1 MKKTYAKT
9 KKKIFEGV
17 ATALIT
23 PFKNDRIDYTAF
35 ENLIERQIELGVNA
49 LLFCGTTGEAPTL
62 SEKEK
67 ANIFTFAK
75 KTAGDRVPLIFG
87 SGTNSHAATM
97 RLCARAIE
105 CGADALLCVTP
116 YYNKGTPRGI
126 VTAFSEVCSLG
137 APVIL
142 YNIPSR
148 TGVDVDMDM
157 LKQLSEEEN
166 LCAIKECAGVSRISS
181 ICAEFPDKYAV
192 YSGNDGEFLPSLSVG
207 AVGVVSVMS
216 NLYPELISGIY
227 KDFCAN
233 DNQNARKKHLM
244 MQRLNPL
251 LFSVTNPAPIK
262 YAMSIRGLC
271 ENTLRLPLMPVEGEI
286 CKKIENEMKKIEQN
300 I

>member
-97 RLCARAIE
+97 RL
-105 CGADALLCVTP
+105 
-116 YYNKGTPRGI
+116 
-126 VTAFSEVCSLG
+126 
-137 APVIL
+137 
-142 YNIPSR
+142 
-148 TGVDVDMDM
+148 
-157 LKQLSEEEN
+157 
-166 LCAIKECAGVSRISS
+166 
-181 ICAEFPDKYAV
+181 
-192 YSGNDGEFLPSLSVG
+192 
-207 AVGVVSVMS
+207 
-216 NLYPELISGIY
+216 
-227 KDFCAN
+227 
-233 DNQNARKKHLM
+233 
-244 MQRLNPL
+244 
-251 LFSVTNPAPIK
+251 
-262 YAMSIRGLC
+262 
-271 ENTLRLPLMPVEGEI
+271 
-286 CKKIENEMKKIEQN
+286 
-300 I
+300 